1 MSTNYTLSLID
12 KKYELNIENIEK
24 YATNKY
30 DLDFFFNFEDCEII
44 IANSEGYGYYKLEKE
59 KLIQIIEEYKS
70 KLIEFNLEYHKKVKN
85 DNLTKEELLIMF
97 ATKISI
103 LSSKNFL
110 NLDSNEIEMSSSIL
124 TEHLIFNLINF
135 YKRISI
141 DDLIILKID

>member
-1 MSTNYTLSLID
+1 MSIHYTLSLID
-12 KKYELNIENIEK
+12 KKYKLNIENIEK

-30 DLDFFFNFEDCEII
+30 DLDFVFNFEDCEII
-44 IANSEGYGYYKLEKE
+44 IANSEGYGYYKLTKE

-70 KLIEFNLEYHKKVKN
+70 RLIELNLEYHKKVKN

-97 ATKISI
+97 ATKITI